1 MEKIRDILIIG
12 GGASGLACAVS
23 ASHTV
28 GNLDIVIADR
38 MPKVGKKLLVTGN
51 GRCNLSNVNVS
62 EKFYHGTVDVGSLIS
77 EFPDIRPFMGTLG
90 LFTYTD
96 TAGRIY
102 PLPNTA
108 ASVSDALRFAVN
120 GRGVSVLTDC
130 DCSHIKKTGGHFSA
144 ITSLGEIKARAVVLA
159 CGGMAAQVHGS
170 NGSGFKLAESMGLEL
185 NCPYPALCPLTAE
198 GTKGLEGLRAACK
211 AELVCDGK
219 IAALERGEVQFTKSG
234 LSGICIFNLSA
245 CLDKDGCSVRLDL
258 APDYFMGEL
267 KAMLSS
273 AVRSRLGCEA
283 QDCFTGIFA
292 RQLVLYLLK
301 RTGIA
306 PTKYVSKLSEKEIA
320 AFAETAKGLCFKI
333 TGKSDFASAQV
344 TAGGIKGKEINTD
357 FMAKKVK
364 GLFLCGEIL
373 DIWGCC
379 GGYNLHFAFSSGIK
393 AGKSAANF
401 LR

>member
-1 MEKIRDILIIG
+1 
-12 GGASGLACAVS
+12 
-23 ASHTV
+23 
-28 GNLDIVIADR
+28 
-38 MPKVGKKLLVTGN
+38 
-51 GRCNLSNVNVS
+51 
-62 EKFYHGTVDVGSLIS
+62 
-77 EFPDIRPFMGTLG
+77 
-90 LFTYTD
+90 
-96 TAGRIY
+96 
-102 PLPNTA
+102 
-108 ASVSDALRFAVN
+108 
-120 GRGVSVLTDC
+120 
-130 DCSHIKKTGGHFSA
+130 
-144 ITSLGEIKARAVVLA
+144 
-159 CGGMAAQVHGS
+159 MAAQVHGS

-273 AVRSRLGCEA
+273 AVRSRRGCEA

-333 TGKSDFASAQV
+333 IGKSDFASAQV

-357 FMAKKVK
+357 FMAKRVK

-379 GGYNLHFAFSSGIK
+379 GGYNLHFAFASGIK
-393 AGKSAANF
+393 AGTSAANF

>member
-23 ASHTV
+23 ASYTV

-62 EKFYHGTVDVGSLIS
+62 EKFYHGTVDVSPLIS
-77 EFPDIRPFMGTLG
+77 EFPDIRPFMGTMG
-90 LFTYTD
+90 LFTYAD

-108 ASVSDALRFAVN
+108 ASVSDALRFAVRA
-120 GRGVSVLTDC
+120 RGVSVLTDC

-144 ITSLGEIKARAVVLA
+144 VTSLGEIKARAVVLA
-159 CGGMAAQVHGS
+159 CGV
-170 NGSGFKLAESMGLEL
+170 FKLAESMGLEL
-185 NCPYPALCPLTAE
+185 NRPYPALCPLTAE

-211 AELVCDGK
+211 AELVCNGK
-219 IAALERGEVQFTKSG
+219 TSASERGEVQFTKSG

-245 CLDKDGCSVRLDL
+245 CLNKDGCSIRLDL
-258 APDYFMGEL
+258 APDYLMGEL

-273 AVRSRLGCEA
+273 AVRLRSGCEV

-306 PTKYVSKLSEKEIA
+306 PTKYVSKLSKKEIA

-379 GGYNLHFAFSSGIK
+379 GGYNLHFAFASGIK

>member
-1 MEKIRDILIIG
+1 M
-12 GGASGLACAVS
+12 
-23 ASHTV
+23 
-28 GNLDIVIADR
+28 
-38 MPKVGKKLLVTGN
+38 
-51 GRCNLSNVNVS
+51 
-62 EKFYHGTVDVGSLIS
+62 
-77 EFPDIRPFMGTLG
+77 
-90 LFTYTD
+90 
-96 TAGRIY
+96 
-102 PLPNTA
+102 
-108 ASVSDALRFAVN
+108 
-120 GRGVSVLTDC
+120 
-130 DCSHIKKTGGHFSA
+130 
-144 ITSLGEIKARAVVLA
+144 
-159 CGGMAAQVHGS
+159 
-170 NGSGFKLAESMGLEL
+170 
-185 NCPYPALCPLTAE
+185 
-198 GTKGLEGLRAACK
+198 
-211 AELVCDGK
+211 CDGK

-273 AVRSRLGCEA
+273 AVMSRRGCEA

-357 FMAKKVK
+357 FMAKRVK

-379 GGYNLHFAFSSGIK
+379 GGYNLHFAFASGIK
-393 AGKSAANF
+393 AGKSAASF